1 LKVIIYETLIGIYA
15 LIENGEI
22 LFKSLYPHDP
32 KRIASLLS
40 SQREGQIT
48 EPFSR
53 ILGNLERDGIQELVI
68 MNSALLDP
76 IRERGFS
83 VYHDI
88 SLQEI
93 NKVHRNIAKYAKING
108 FIEKEEDYGK
118 FSNEVTSILAREEV
132 HKKLSDRE
140 SLLVPTVQLLEELDT
155 ILNNLS
161 GRMREWYGIHFPEMD
176 RRVDEH
182 KDYAKIISKY
192 GNKKNITIKALQ
204 EMSFKKKTAEHIIE
218 ISNDSMGAELDS
230 DDLDMIKEFAEKNLD
245 LYHFR
250 DDLSEYISL
259 LTREI
264 APNIA
269 YIAGPLLGAKLI
281 VKAGGLKS
289 IAMMPASTIQVLGA
303 EKALFRAL
311 KTNANP
317 PKHGLIFQHPFVHNI
332 PRSKR
337 GSRARSLAA
346 KIAIASRADWFSG
359 DFIADDLL
367 MELNTN
373 VNTDK

>member
-1 LKVIIYETLIGIYA
+1 
-15 LIENGEI
+15 
-22 LFKSLYPHDP
+22 
-32 KRIASLLS
+32 
-40 SQREGQIT
+40 
-48 EPFSR
+48 
-53 ILGNLERDGIQELVI
+53 

-76 IRERGFS
+76 IRECGFS

-88 SLQEI
+88 FIQEI
-93 NKVHRNIAKYAKING
+93 SKVHKNIEKHAKITG
-108 FIEKEEDYGK
+108 FIEKVENYGK
-118 FSNEVTSILAREEV
+118 FSHEVTSILAREEV

-140 SLLVPTVQLLEELDT
+140 SLLIPTVQLLEELDI

-161 GRMREWYGIHFPEMD
+161 GRMREWYGIHFPELG

-192 GNKKNITIKALQ
+192 GNRENLSIKALQ
-204 EMSFKKKTAEHIIE
+204 EMSFRKNTAEQISE
-218 ISNDSMGAELDS
+218 ISSKSMGAELDS
-230 DDLDMIKEFAEKNLD
+230 DDLDIIKAFAEKNLE

-269 YIAGPLLGAKLI
+269 HIAGPLLGAKLI

-317 PKHGLIFQHPFVHNI
+317 PKHGLIFQHPYVHNV
-332 PRSKR
+332 PKSKR
-337 GSRARSLAA
+337 GSHARSLAA
-346 KIAIASRADWFSG
+346 KIAIAARADWFSG

-367 MELNTN
+367 MELN
-373 VNTDK
+373 

>member
-1 LKVIIYETLIGIYA
+1 LKAIIYETLIGVYA
-15 LIENGEI
+15 LNVNGEI
-22 LFKSLYPHDP
+22 LYKYLYPQDP
-32 KRIASLLS
+32 KRIARLLS
-40 SQREGQIT
+40 SQREGGIT
-48 EPFSR
+48 EPISK
-53 ILGNLERDGIQELVI
+53 ILGKLERDGIQELVI

-76 IRERGFS
+76 LRERGFS

-93 NKVHRNIAKYAKING
+93 NNVHKNIANYAKING
-108 FIEKEEDYGK
+108 FIEKVDDFGK
-118 FSNEVTSILAREEV
+118 LSHEITSILAREEV

-140 SLLVPTVQLLEELDT
+140 SLLIPTVQLLEELDT

-161 GRMREWYGIHFPEMD
+161 GRMREWYGIHFPELD

-192 GNKKNITIKALQ
+192 GNRENITIKALQ
-204 EMSFKKKTAEHIIE
+204 EMSFKKRTAEQIIE
-218 ISNDSMGAELDS
+218 VSDTSMGADLDF
-230 DDLDMIKEFAEKNLD
+230 DDLEIIKQFAEKNLD
-245 LYHFR
+245 LYNFR
-250 DDLSEYISL
+250 DALSEYIGL

-269 YIAGPLLGAKLI
+269 HIAGPLLGAKLI
-281 VKAGGLKS
+281 EKAGGLKNM
-289 IAMMPASTIQVLGA
+289 AMMPASTIQVLGA

-311 KTNANP
+311 KSNAKP
-317 PKHGLIFQHPFVHNI
+317 PKHGLIFQHPYVHNV

-337 GSRARSLAA
+337 GSHARSLAA
-346 KIAIASRADWFSG
+346 KIAIAARADWFSG

-367 MELNTN
+367 KDLN
-373 VNTDK
+373 